1 MFKLQYMDKGIAC
14 LAQSPQLYKQMGV
27 CCDLQKVFEV
37 NPTQPRPLR
46 RSSFLAGPASFT
58 QSTLANAVPRRAALS
73 HRRRCVPQVAP
84 VFRAEKA
91 HTNRHLTEYTGM

>member
-1 MFKLQYMDKGIAC
+1 MDKGIAC

-37 NPTQPRPLR
+37 TTPPNHDDLLFSLGLR
-46 RSSFLAGPASFT
+46 RSHSQRLRTPFHAGL
-58 QSTLANAVPRRAALS
+58 QS

>member
-37 NPTQPRPLR
+37 TTHPNHDPCQLTIFFSRRACVAHNQRLR
-46 RSSFLAGPASFT
+46 APFLAGLHCHTAG
-58 QSTLANAVPRRAALS
+58 AVCRRW
-73 HRRRCVPQVAP
+73 RRCSA
-84 VFRAEKA
+84 R
-91 HTNRHLTEYTGM
+91 RSR

>member
-37 NPTQPRPLR
+37 TTTQPRPLR
-46 RSSFLAGPASFT
+46 RSSCIAGPALFT
-58 QSTLANAVPRRAALS
+58 QSLANAVPRRAALS
-73 HRRRCVPQVAP
+73 HHRRCLPQVAP